1 MLQKNFSYKRWGFA
15 LVALLLSALT
25 ATAAVKVHTI
35 GDSTMAN
42 YDENSTDKRGWCQM
56 LQQFFNADEVVINNR
71 GKSGASSK
79 SFYLEAA
86 YWKTVITGV
95 NEGDYVL
102 IQFAHNDEKNGGL
115 DGDDVIAHAK
125 ENGESTDGIDY
136 RGTTAS
142 GTFKKYIRAYIEE
155 TKAKGGKPIIVTP
168 ICRKYF
174 SGNTIRRNG
183 MHDLGDSF
191 SILGSTSKGN
201 VPESD
206 NTYDY
211 AQALRDVAAEY
222 EDVPVIDLTL
232 MTRDLYLSYGESYCT
247 ENLFCADDSTHPKKM
262 GATLIA
268 RLFAQAMKEQGIL
281 ADHIIVG
288 ADITFSPTTGDF
300 GKGYAGQTVVKEF
313 NVSAFGLANQTG
325 TFTFAATDGFEVS
338 TDKNSYAQSVTAH
351 YTGGNLITSIYVR
364 TTLETPGSIS
374 GTLTA
379 TDGNVSRELP
389 LTIQCID
396 LNGGEEVSLLW
407 PLTAD
412 TNPVVTGSCMAIDQ
426 SWSGMEVQKYSA
438 INSNAIWP
446 TESGRDAS
454 YKTQR
459 NVIVGNTW
467 PGGEIDEVST
477 RYIQFG
483 MKAPAKTTIDIDKIS
498 LYVAGAGGSGMRCK
512 IYYSTDKDFA
522 NATLIKECSSMA
534 GNTVYPIETV
544 PVVSIKDGESIYLRI
559 YPWYSSEA
567 TGKTIC
573 LSDVYIHGMAKKEG
587 EAIQNQT
594 ATITYS
600 FDKGTEGQTGIYSE
614 GADAWFKNNYVE
626 IGQNLSYAGVKS
638 AGGITGTGFQPAVSN
653 EGSPNDGNY
662 IDFAIQPKN
671 GLYFIPTKVSFQ
683 TTRHGTDGGKVDVS
697 WVSADG
703 TVTSLKKGIV
713 PARNSA
719 NPAVTA
725 VTCDI
730 TGAPASD
737 AECRLRLNLYSL
749 GNTKQVSFAHIVIE
763 GIVNGQVQDIPQFI
777 LNASLENNEAGK
789 LTVKPG
795 GDIFSQGDEVTLL
808 VEENFGYHFAAWV
821 DKDGKEV
828 STENPYTFQI
838 TEDTRLTATFD
849 KATVYGLSLEVI
861 DDMENIYT
869 NSNLVT
875 IVPEGKVMNGIHYY
889 EKGTDVKLTVNN
901 NKILT
906 FTGWENSTTNAE
918 RIVHMDSDQELIVN
932 YAAADYIVA
941 WDLYQDEPKSERA
954 ADYRSN
960 PENAG
965 LLSLRKADGT
975 TSSWLTR
982 GVNNGA
988 EEGRW
993 GARIWKNLSEGW
1005 YWEISFSTKGYS
1017 HITLS
1022 NGFGHSYNTYAVMRA
1037 EYSVDGTNF
1046 TKLGT
1051 YNMPTRGWVD
1061 GEFTL
1066 PAEANNQN
1074 RVWVRWLSN
1083 TEELIGS
1090 ASDYDGL
1097 SIGDIFVT
1105 GESEQANDKVAPVL
1119 VSSNPT
1125 SGATGASATGS
1136 IVLTF
1141 DERIKIGTGVAT
1153 LNGKEIIPTVN
1164 GKTAVFSY
1172 SALDYH
1178 TVYTFTLP
1186 AGVITDRSGNAYEGV
1201 TIQFTTMAR
1210 TQPTARLYDAVVA
1223 ADGSGD
1229 YLTLQ
1234 AAIDAAP
1241 QGRALPWLIFIKN
1254 GEYKGHIDVPAN
1266 KPYLH
1271 FIGQERDK
1279 VIITDDRLCGGDNAY
1294 HVSEGATVV
1303 VRSNDCYFDN
1313 LTLENSWGHDKQAG
1327 PQALALNTMG
1337 DRTVFKNVAMLS
1349 YQDTWITP
1357 STSNYRVY
1365 AKDCFI
1371 EGAVDFI
1378 YNSGNIYIDNTT
1390 LYINRKNG
1398 GYIVAPSHA
1407 ADVEWG
1413 YVFMNCRITAPGI
1426 PSETDV
1432 WLGRPWHNNPK
1443 TVFINTVA
1451 EVTIPATG
1459 WYETMGGLPVL
1470 WADYNTMDANGNPLD
1485 LSQRRDTYYYIENK
1499 GTANEKKVYGTA
1511 KNYLTAE
1518 EAAQY
1523 TVKNVL
1529 SGKDNWQ
1536 PSIITESCT
1545 APVATLSDD
1554 KSTISWEAVPYAIC
1568 YVIVKNCTEVEF
1580 TTETSVKAEAGATYM
1595 VYAANEQGGLSTGCN
1610 PDAAH
1615 IESVPSTETK
1625 VVAIYSAN
1633 GIQQKALQNGLN
1645 IVLMKDNKGNSFV
1658 RKVIK

>member
-1 MLQKNFSYKRWGFA
+1 MLQMKINSKLRGIF
-15 LVALLLSALT
+15 LTTLMVSAIT
-25 ATAAVKVHTI
+25 ATAAIKVHTI

-42 YDENSTDKRGWCQM
+42 YDESSTDKRGWCQM

-79 SFYLEAA
+79 SFYQEAA
-86 YWKTVITGV
+86 YWKTVIAGV

-115 DGDDVIAHAK
+115 DGDTLKAYTIAQGGDA
-125 ENGESTDGIDY
+125 SSIDY

-142 GTFKKYIRAYIEE
+142 GTFKKFIRAYIEE

-191 SILGSTSKGN
+191 SILGSSSKGS

-206 NTYDY
+206 NTHDY

-232 MTRDLYLSYGESYCT
+232 MTRDLYLSYGDSYCT
-247 ENLFCADDSTHPKKM
+247 EHLFCTDDSTHPAKM

-268 RLFAQAMKEQGIL
+268 RLFAQAMKEQGVL
-281 ADHIIVG
+281 AEHIIVG
-288 ADITFSPTTGDF
+288 TDITFSPTIGDF
-300 GKGYAGQTVVKEF
+300 GKGYAGQTVTKEF
-313 NVSAFGLANQTG
+313 NVSAFGLSNQTG
-325 TFTFAATDGFEVS
+325 NFTFTVSEGFEVS
-338 TDKNSYAQSVTAH
+338 TDKNTYAQSVSAA

-364 TTLETPGSIS
+364 TTLESPGTLN

-412 TNPVVTGSCMAIDQ
+412 SNPVVTGACTAIDQ

-438 INSNAIWP
+438 INANAVWP
-446 TESGRDAS
+446 AESGRDAS
-454 YKTQR
+454 HLTQR
-459 NVIVGNTW
+459 NVIVGGTW
-467 PGGEIDEVST
+467 PAGEIDEVST

-483 MKAPAKTTIDIDKIS
+483 MKAPAETTIDIDKIS

-512 IYYSTDKDFA
+512 IYYATDAEFS
-522 NATLIKECSSMA
+522 NATLIQEFSSMA
-534 GNTVYPIETV
+534 GNTVYGVEST
-544 PVVSIKDGESIYLRI
+544 PVVSIADGESIYLRI
-559 YPWYSSEA
+559 YPWYSSGA

-573 LSDVYIHGMAKKEG
+573 LSDVYIHGMAKKAGATVE
-587 EAIQNQT
+587 NQQ
-594 ATITYS
+594 ATITYA
-600 FDKGTEGQTGIYSE
+600 FDKGTDGQTGTYSE
-614 GADAWFKNNYVE
+614 GAEEWFKNNYVE
-626 IGQNLSYAGVKS
+626 VGQNLAYAGVKS
-638 AGGITGTGFQPAVSN
+638 AGGVTGTGFQPAVSN
-653 EGSPNDGNY
+653 EGSANEGNC

-697 WVSADG
+697 WVNADG
-703 TVTSLKKGIV
+703 TVVSLQKGIS
-713 PARNSA
+713 PARNNAS
-719 NPAVTA
+719 PAVTN
-725 VTCDI
+725 VSCDI
-730 TGAPASD
+730 AGAPASD
-737 AECRLRLNLYSL
+737 GECRLRLNLYSL
-749 GNTKQVSFAHIVIE
+749 GNTKQVSFANVVIE
-763 GIVNGQVQDIPQFI
+763 GMVSGQVKDIPQYV
-777 LNASLENNEAGK
+777 LNVSLEDNNAGK

-795 GDIFSQGDEVTLL
+795 GDIFSEGDEVTLS
-808 VEENFGYHFAAWV
+808 VEENFSYHFKAWV
-821 DKDGKEV
+821 DAEGKIV
-828 STENPYTFQI
+828 STENPYTFAI
-838 TEDTRLTATFD
+838 AADTKLTATFD
-849 KATVYGLSLEVI
+849 KATTYALNMKVV
-861 DDMENIYT
+861 DDMENIYG
-869 NSNLVT
+869 NANLVT
-875 IVPEGKVMNGIHYY
+875 IVPEGVMVDGVRSY
-889 EKGTDVKLTVNN
+889 EAGTDVKLTVNN
-901 NKILT
+901 NKILS
-906 FTGWENSTTNAE
+906 FIGWEDGNTNAE
-918 RIVHMDSDQELIVN
+918 RIIRMDGEKNLTVN

-954 ADYRSN
+954 ADYKSN

-975 TSSWLTR
+975 TSGWLTR

-993 GARIWKNLSEGW
+993 GARIWKLRSEGW

-1017 HITLS
+1017 NITFS
-1022 NGFGHSYNTYAVMRA
+1022 NGFGHSYNTYAVMKA

-1046 TKLGT
+1046 TEVGT
-1051 YNMPTRGWVD
+1051 YDIPTRGWVD
-1061 GEFTL
+1061 GEFAL
-1066 PAEANNQN
+1066 PAEANNQD
-1074 RVWVRWLSN
+1074 RVWIRWMPGS
-1083 TEELIGS
+1083 EELVGNET
-1090 ASDYDGL
+1090 DYDGL
-1097 SIGDIFVT
+1097 SIGDIFVL
-1105 GESEQANDKVAPVL
+1105 GESEQANDQVAPVL
-1119 VSSNPT
+1119 VGSNPENN
-1125 SGATGASATGS
+1125 ATGVSATGS

-1141 DERIKIGTGVAT
+1141 NERIKAGTGTAT
-1153 LNGKEIIPTVN
+1153 LNGEAIAPAVN
-1164 GKTAVFSY
+1164 GKTAVFQY
-1172 SALDYH
+1172 TGLDYNAA
-1178 TVYTFTLP
+1178 YTFALP
-1186 AGVITDRSGNAYEGV
+1186 AGVITDRSGNVYEGI
-1201 TIQFTTMAR
+1201 TLNFTTMER
-1210 TQPTARLYDAVVA
+1210 TQPAARLYDAVVA

-1229 YLTLQ
+1229 YLTVQ
-1234 AAIDAAP
+1234 EAIDAAP
-1241 QGRALPWLIFIKN
+1241 EGRAIPWLIFIKN
-1254 GEYKGHIDVPAN
+1254 GEYKGHVDIPKA

-1279 VIITDDRLCGGDNAY
+1279 VIITDDKLCGGDNAL
-1294 HVSEGATVV
+1294 HVSVGATVV
-1303 VRSNDCYFDN
+1303 VNSNDCYFDN

-1327 PQALALNTMG
+1327 PQALALNTSG

-1357 STSNYRVY
+1357 STSNYRAY

-1390 LYINRKNG
+1390 LYINRKSG
-1398 GYIVAPSHA
+1398 GYIVAPSHG

-1413 YVFMNCRITAPGI
+1413 YVFMNCRITAPGV

-1432 WLGRPWHNNPK
+1432 WLGRPWHNSPK
-1443 TVFINTVA
+1443 TVFINTIA
-1451 EVTIPATG
+1451 EVTIPAKG
-1459 WYETMGGLPVL
+1459 WYPTMGGLPVL
-1470 WADYNTMDANGNPLD
+1470 WADYNTMDGNGNPVD
-1485 LSQRRDTYYYIENK
+1485 LSQREDTYYYTVKET
-1499 GTANEKKVYGTA
+1499 GEKVYGKA

-1529 SGKDNWQ
+1529 SGSDNWQ
-1536 PSIITESCT
+1536 PNVITESCA

-1554 KSTISWEAVPYAIC
+1554 KTALSWEAVPYAIC
-1568 YVIVKNCTEVEF
+1568 YVVVKNGTEVSF
-1580 TTETSVKAEAGATYM
+1580 TTETSMAAEAGADYV
-1595 VYAANEQGGLSTGCN
+1595 VYAANEQGGLSAGCN
-1610 PDAAH
+1610 PN
-1615 IESVPSTETK
+1615 PETIK
-1625 VVAIYSAN
+1625 KEIADPELETVAIYTAN
-1633 GIQQKALQNGLN
+1633 GTQVRELQPGLN
-1645 IVLMKDNKGNSFV
+1645 IVKAQNRQGNIITKKII
-1658 RKVIK
+1658 R